1 MCGRYIAN
9 SEDEVMEIRE
19 ILKQIS
25 MRFVLPKTAEAALSE
40 MFPTNQVMLI
50 NKSESVLAKWG
61 IEKWDNKG
69 VIINAKSETYEQSR
83 FFGSFADN
91 RCIIP
96 AHGYYEWHNTASRS
110 LTHKKKIKYAFTSG
124 ERHGI
129 FMAGVYNKQGEFA
142 IITKPAE
149 PKIRF
154 IHDRMPLIIHAE
166 QAADW
171 LNGKISVKGL
181 CEVNSGITWKETG

>member
-25 MRFVLPKTAEAALSE
+25 IRFVNAEAVMSE
-40 MFPTNQVMLI
+40 IFPTNQVMLI
-50 NKSESVLAKWG
+50 NKTESTLAKWG
-61 IEKWDNKG
+61 IEKWDKKG

-83 FFGSFADN
+83 FFGDFADN
-91 RCIIP
+91 RYIIP
-96 AHGYYEWHNTASRS
+96 AHGYYEWQTMPD
-110 LTHKKKIKYAFTSG
+110 KKKIKYFFTNG

-129 FMAGVYNKQGEFA
+129 FMAGIYNKQGDFA

-149 PKIRF
+149 EEIRY
-154 IHDRMPLIIHAE
+154 IHTRMPLIIRAE
-166 QAADW
+166 QAFDW
-171 LNGKISVKGL
+171 LNGELSVKEL
-181 CEVNSGITWKETG
+181 CTVNSGIVWKEAG